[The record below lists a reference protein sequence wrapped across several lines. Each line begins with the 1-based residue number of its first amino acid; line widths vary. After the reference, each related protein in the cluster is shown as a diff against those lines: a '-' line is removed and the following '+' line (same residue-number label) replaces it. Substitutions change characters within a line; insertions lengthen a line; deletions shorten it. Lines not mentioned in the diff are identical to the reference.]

1 MGAESIIQVD
11 GKDVSLTSI
20 ELRFLSFLQHEVS
33 WGEVVVIVREGR
45 PRRAKILE
53 KQFVFDRDN
62 RLEPND
68 KRA

>member
-11 GKDVSLTSI
+11 GKEVSLTPI
-20 ELRFLSFLQHEVS
+20 ELRFLSFLQHEVA

-62 RLEPND
+62 RIEL
-68 KRA
+68 K